1 MYSLSAIRE
10 RRLCGF
16 NVQWMLR
23 CSGGINAEAEQLKI
37 AVSRLVRSLHE
48 LTMISPAGDAQS
60 RFADS
65 HGNPVIIVSAYRLCI
80 ALQVFRFGRTESE
93 KVDDLHAAAAPCP
106 GETDATLNRW
116 VILSLIRCRRV
127 QTDEYRL
134 ARSFTP

>member
-1 MYSLSAIRE
+1 
-10 RRLCGF
+10 
-16 NVQWMLR
+16 
-23 CSGGINAEAEQLKI
+23 
-37 AVSRLVRSLHE
+37 
-48 LTMISPAGDAQS
+48 MISPAGDTQS

-65 HGNPVIIVSAYRLCI
+65 HVNPVIIVAAYRLCI

-134 ARSFTP
+134 ARSFTPRPAEAITVAFALREAGTL